1 MAADGSIVI
10 ETDIK
15 TEKLR
20 NKLAKLNN
28 DIERQNLKVSQ
39 LTQKYNT
46 LLEGGNKD
54 ELESKLVALNNTF
67 EKQSRN
73 VETLERKY
81 EELWRS
87 GDTDAADSIKIKLEK
102 AQIEAEKT
110 LKKIEEIENA
120 IKNGESSEEIESA
133 RLELIQAQNALSRME
148 TDAAATR
155 NELSQ
160 ATGGVSAMRAA
171 ADRAKESF
179 GSIEKRIKTIAKKV
193 FIFTLIS
200 SALRKLK
207 SYLGDVLEKNEDFQ
221 ASLATLKGAL
231 LTAAQPILDVLI
243 PALKA
248 LVNIL
253 ALAASYLARFMSFIS
268 GKSIKSTS
276 KAAKATYEQA
286 KATEALGSAAADAQ
300 KQMSGLDEMNTWQ
313 SSSSSGGSSSDTG
326 DVDFGFADEVGGKMG
341 WLEGIIS
348 AALFAVGAILLFSG
362 ASIPLGLGLMI
373 VGAMGVAAAV
383 KENWGLIKEKLQGEF
398 GKIFAVISAALIV
411 IGVILVCAGVT
422 LPLGIALIAAG
433 AVGLATVVVLNAEKI
448 WNAIQEPIAK
458 ILELIGGSL
467 IVLGVILVFTGV
479 GLPMGLGLILAGLAS
494 IGAADSVREADWNYL
509 KNKIKETWESI
520 KAWFKENVAP
530 IFTAKNGRQ
539 FVIAFAN
546 GIIAVFEAMINGI
559 IAMFEKM
566 LNWIITGI
574 NKIRIDVPDWVPAIG
589 GKRIGFNLDKVNFGR
604 VEIPRLAQGAVIP
617 ANREFLA
624 VLGDQ
629 KTGRNLEA
637 PEELIRQIV
646 REESGGGGNITYE
659 FVAQLDGR
667 TIFKEV
673 VDQAKLSRR
682 MTGKNPML
690 LGG

>member
-383 KENWGLIKEKLQGEF
+383 KENWGAIKDKLGKSLDDILTIGGALLVGVGAVLAFTGANLPLGIGLLAAGVVMLASAVALNWGTIKELLQGEF
-398 GKIFAVISAALIV
+398 GEIMAVVGTALV
-411 IGVILVCAGVT
+411 VLGLLLALSGVNI
-422 LPLGIALIAAG
+422 PLGLALIATG
-433 AVGLATVVVLNAEKI
+433 AVSLAAVIAANWDSIVNKVKSVWQSVKDF
-448 WNAIQEPIAK
+448 WNAHI
-458 ILELIGGSL
+458 
-467 IVLGVILVFTGV
+467 
-479 GLPMGLGLILAGLAS
+479 
-494 IGAADSVREADWNYL
+494 
-509 KNKIKETWESI
+509 
-520 KAWFKENVAP
+520 AP
-530 IFTAKNGRQ
+530 IFTRKWWADLAKKCVNG
-539 FVIAFAN
+539 FLS
-546 GIIAVFEAMINGI
+546 IIESGINGMI
-559 IAMFEKM
+559 GGIEKA
-566 LNWIITGI
+566 LNWIVKQL
-574 NKIRIDVPDWVPAIG
+574 NKLSIKVPDALGG
-589 GKRIGFNLDKVNFGR
+589 GKIGFDLDKVKLGR